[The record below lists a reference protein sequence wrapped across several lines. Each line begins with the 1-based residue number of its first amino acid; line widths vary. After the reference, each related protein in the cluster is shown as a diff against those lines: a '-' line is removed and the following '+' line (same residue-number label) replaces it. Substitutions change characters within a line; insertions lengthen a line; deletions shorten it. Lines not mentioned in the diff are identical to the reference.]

1 MKPDGKIQSYT
12 TGRGRPEIHRPLHS
26 ATLGRA
32 QRNAYLKNLENRF
45 IWLAESPTHGRHR
58 TDITEG
64 YYSFPEGQHIVFYL
78 CSHNG
83 IDIIGIPHK
92 DMDILSYFQAR

>member
-1 MKPDGKIQSYT
+1 MAKYRVTPRAEEDLKSI
-12 TGRGRPEIHRPLHS
+12 GR
-26 ATLGRA
+26 
-32 QRNAYLKNLENRF
+32 Y
-45 IWLAESPTHGRHR
+45 THGRHR

-78 CSHNG
+78 CSHDG

-92 DMDILSYFQAR
+92 DMDILSYFQAH

>member
-1 MKPDGKIQSYT
+1 MAKYRVTPRAEEDLKSIGRYT
-12 TGRGRPEIHRPLHS
+12 QQHWGRD
-26 ATLGRA
+26 

-45 IWLAESPTHGRHR
+45 TWLAESPTHGRHR
-58 TDITEG
+58 TDITEE

-78 CSHNG
+78 RSHDG

-92 DMDILSYFQAR
+92 DMDILSYFQAH